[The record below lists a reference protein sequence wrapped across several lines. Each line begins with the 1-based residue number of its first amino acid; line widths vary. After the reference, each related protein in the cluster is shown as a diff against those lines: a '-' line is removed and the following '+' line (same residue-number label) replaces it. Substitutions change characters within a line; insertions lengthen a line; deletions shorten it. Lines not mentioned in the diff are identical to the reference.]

1 MADYG
6 IKKYRIGA
14 SVLRRSLL
22 EGFEVR
28 DNMLCTAQSADGI
41 YSAFLPGIDSAEAD
55 CLWGRFSVCC
65 NLAQESMLTVRAFA
79 SDQNQ
84 IVRDGEVIGV
94 DDFLLNPDIS
104 RKEKEKLFS
113 LADGIERSSVS
124 DLLLEGQN
132 GRWLWIWLEL
142 VGTGENTL
150 SDMRVYVPGDNFFHT
165 LPQVYQENNDFLRRY
180 LSVFSTMYNDFQER
194 IDALPD
200 LLDIDTA
207 PPELLPVFASW
218 LGIETDDVL
227 LSSEELR
234 KLLKAAPELLERKG
248 TKWSIEKVVGLFVP
262 GNVYVIERNILLPD
276 NENSEEMYGKT
287 PYDFTVMV
295 GCKMDEKLRL
305 KLKFLIDQF
314 KPIRSRG
321 HIVFLDERGGLDSF
335 TYLDVN
341 SAMEQNLPG
350 VLDNGKTLTGTTYLK

>member
-6 IKKYRIGA
+6 IKKYRLSA

-28 DNMLCTAQSADGI
+28 DNMLCTVASEDGVFN
-41 YSAFLPGIDSAEAD
+41 AFLPGIDSAEVD
-55 CLWGRFSVCC
+55 CSWGRLSLSCS
-65 NLAQESMLTVRAFA
+65 LAPESMLIIRAFA

-84 IVRDGEVIGV
+84 IIRNNEFINV
-94 DDFLLNPDIS
+94 DDFLLDPDVP

-113 LADGIERSSVS
+113 LADGVERSSVS
-124 DLLLEGQN
+124 DLLLEGQR
-132 GRWLWIWLEL
+132 GRWLWLWFEI
-142 VGTGENTL
+142 VGDGEDKL

-165 LPQVYQENNDFLRRY
+165 MPQVYQENNDFLKRY
-180 LSVFSTMYNDFQER
+180 LSVFSTIYNDFQER
-194 IDALPD
+194 IDALPQ
-200 LLDIDTA
+200 LLDVDTA
-207 PPELLPVFASW
+207 PVEMLPLFASW
-218 LGIETDDVL
+218 LGIETDDAL
-227 LSSEELR
+227 LTTDELR
-234 KLLKAAPELLERKG
+234 RLLKAAPELVERKG
-248 TKWSIEKVVGLFVP
+248 TKWSVEKVVGLFVS
-262 GNVYVIERNILLPD
+262 GEVYVIERNILLPD
-276 NENSEEMYGKT
+276 KEKIEEMYGKT

-314 KPIRSRG
+314 KPLRSRY